1 MVLLLR
7 KKTLF
12 FITVT
17 LIALTVIL
25 YFANLINVRG
35 SFETLEEEEEEEED
49 VNKHVQR
56 VNEAIDNELGDINSK
71 LNDWAKPGQELDV
84 VRLASL
90 LDGERARPSD
100 QRGNKL
106 ADLLANLDVNVF
118 LWTDSRNKIFWGWSY
133 NEETRRLDLVS
144 RSLKQELTTGSP
156 LLQHPQGDGTVKGLL
171 LLPEDP
177 MLVVSAPILY
187 RLEGGPVENGSMMMG
202 KYLDKAEVDRL
213 AELTRLKVDMKRAL
227 DPKLAEEFPGF
238 QVAFDALSEGADIF
252 VDPLSD
258 ESIAGYALQ
267 LDIKGSP
274 GLLWQAEVPK
284 DIMEEGNKSLNFMLI
299 ALIVIRCGVGGRY
312 RLFTGQTG
320 PVSHVPS

>member
-1 MVLLLR
+1 MVLSLR

-25 YFANLINVRG
+25 YFAISINVRG
-35 SFETLEEEEEEEED
+35 SFETLEEED
-49 VNKHVQR
+49 FNKHVLR

-90 LDGERARPSD
+90 LDGERTRPSD

-187 RLEGGPVENGSMMMG
+187 RLPVPLRGWASG
-202 KYLDKAEVDRL
+202 KWVYDDGEVLGQGRS
-213 AELTRLKVDMKRAL
+213 R
-227 DPKLAEEFPGF
+227 P
-238 QVAFDALSEGADIF
+238 
-252 VDPLSD
+252 
-258 ESIAGYALQ
+258 AG
-267 LDIKGSP
+267 
-274 GLLWQAEVPK
+274 
-284 DIMEEGNKSLNFMLI
+284 
-299 ALIVIRCGVGGRY
+299 
-312 RLFTGQTG
+312 
-320 PVSHVPS
+320 